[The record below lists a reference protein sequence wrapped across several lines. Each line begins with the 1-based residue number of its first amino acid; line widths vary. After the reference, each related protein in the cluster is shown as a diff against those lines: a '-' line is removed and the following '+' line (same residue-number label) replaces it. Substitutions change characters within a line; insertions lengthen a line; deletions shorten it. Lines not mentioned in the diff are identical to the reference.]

1 MESIIIYLKLSHYLI
16 SLLESEEQ
24 GLESSKM
31 SDKFEDPENPHDPH
45 QADHLPRLP
54 DDLEVLETLE
64 EEGQVEGDD
73 GENVDD
79 VHRVADELELVG
91 ADDESHEKLQSEE
104 DDDKVVCHLDDQDH
118 DGPLALALL
127 VLLELVRGGDDEGD
141 GGQDHHGQ
149 REQGQELGQ
158 LGGPRVLYSTDL
170 SANLACN
177 ITVEKI
183 N

>member
-1 MESIIIYLKLSHYLI
+1 MESIICYLKLSHYLV
-16 SLLESEEQ
+16 SLLESVEQ
-24 GLESSKM
+24 GLKSGKM

-45 QADHLPRLP
+45 QTDHLPGLP
-54 DDLEVLETLE
+54 DYFEVFQTLE

-91 ADDESHEKLQSEE
+91 ADDESNEKLESEE

-127 VLLELVRGGDDEGD
+127 VLLELIRGGDDEGD

-170 SANLACN
+170 SSNL
-177 ITVEKI
+177 
-183 N
+183 